1 MQKLPEIAV
10 VGVKKCGTGAL
21 IEVLRMHPD
30 IVAPPYEETEVEFWG
45 KEELVGRGL
54 DYYQVS
60 KYRLTIVELQYMNI
74 LCPEVDAPCQTKPKG
89 GSQNARTYKF
99 WRQQNTTTAVPS
111 IAWSEVTSDSQKPD

>member
-1 MQKLPEIAV
+1 MRKLPEIAV

-54 DYYQVS
+54 DYYRVS
-60 KYRLTIVELQYMNI
+60 KSSLTIVEL
-74 LCPEVDAPCQTKPKG
+74 
-89 GSQNARTYKF
+89 
-99 WRQQNTTTAVPS
+99 
-111 IAWSEVTSDSQKPD
+111 